1 LTVQQTPKTDA
12 AWLATIAVAE
22 VTDTGMRR
30 RNNQDSMATVL
41 AETQEKWEQQGHMFI
56 VADGMGAH
64 AAGELASRLASELI
78 PHHYNK
84 LLRLVPAE
92 ALVQAIAA
100 ANNEIFRRGQA
111 NPEFRNMG
119 TTTSVLAIL
128 PEGAIVAHVGDSRV
142 YRLRGNQLEQI
153 TFDHSLVW
161 EMQATGEVSEDTLKS
176 GVIPKNVITRS
187 LGPNPNVEIDL
198 EGPFALRKGD
208 RFLLCSD
215 GLTGQVSD
223 EELGILLRVLAPD
236 VAARALVDLANLRG
250 GPDNITVIIVE
261 VLGDALETKDLGI
274 KRTVSP
280 VSKKVSRPFPVGLGV
295 AGAVGILAGVVLF
308 ALQQWPLAG
317 ISAVIGLLSLI
328 IGFVRRG
335 GREFDSDLS
344 GDRYGKGPHRKY
356 TLKPDSAFV
365 DRLAGTIQ
373 ALRDAA
379 QENQWKVNWDEINK
393 EQERGRAAEK
403 SNDKS
408 LAIQIYATI
417 IVQVMNQARKR
428 REEKSSDS
436 SIEY

>member
-1 LTVQQTPKTDA
+1 
-12 AWLATIAVAE
+12 
-22 VTDTGMRR
+22 MRR

-64 AAGELASRLASELI
+64 AAGELASRLAAELI

-119 TTTSVLAIL
+119 TTTSVLSIL

-187 LGPNPNVEIDL
+187 LGPNPNVDIDL
-198 EGPFALRKGD
+198 EGPFALRTGD

-215 GLTGQVSD
+215 GLTGQVTD
-223 EELGILLRVLAPD
+223 EELGVLMRVLPPQKA
-236 VAARALVDLANLRG
+236 VQALVDLANLRG

-261 VLGDALETKDLGI
+261 VMGTELETKDLGF
-274 KRTVSP
+274 KRTASP

-295 AGAVGILAGVVLF
+295 AGAVGVLAGAVLLV
-308 ALQQWPLAG
+308 LQQWPLAA
-317 ISAVIGLLSLI
+317 ISAAIGIISLI

-335 GREFDSDLS
+335 GLKFDSEFS

-356 TLKPDSAFV
+356 VIKADSGFV

-379 QENQWKVNWDEINK
+379 QDNKWKIDWDDINSQ
-393 EQERGRAAEK
+393 QEKGRAAEK

-417 IVQVMNQARKR
+417 IVEIMNQARKR
-428 REEKSSDS
+428 RDEKSSDS
-436 SIEY
+436 SIDY